1 MTVEAVRAL
10 LQKFQDG
17 YTARDLSQVDS
28 FMDLFGP
35 DEALEVIGT
44 GGVAP
49 GSDEWCRGRAAVRD
63 LVEGDWQG
71 WGDLRLDV
79 DGAQIF
85 ARGEV
90 GWLAASGTVTIDISA
105 EKSYAGFQ
113 RYIDWVRQQPD
124 LDDKRKMLEIVR
136 FGGIS
141 LTNLH
146 QGDHYVWP
154 IRFTAL
160 AVKEPDAWRFYQM
173 TFSFPT
179 TVTPDVRLP

>member
-1 MTVEAVRAL
+1 MSDETVRAL
-10 LQKFQDG
+10 LQKFQAG
-17 YTARDLSQVDS
+17 YTARDLSQLDA

-44 GGVAP
+44 GGVTP
-49 GSDEWCRGRAAVRD
+49 GSDEWCRGRAAVRA

-71 WGDLRLDV
+71 WGDLRLDLAA
-79 DGAQIF
+79 AQIF
-85 ARGEV
+85 THREV
-90 GWLAASGTVTIDISA
+90 GWLAVPGTVVIDIRA
-105 EKSYAGFQ
+105 EQSYAGFQ
-113 RYIDWVRQQPD
+113 RYIDWIRQQPD
-124 LDDKRKMLEIVR
+124 LDDKLRMLAIVR

-146 QGDHYVWP
+146 QGEHYVWP

>member
-1 MTVEAVRAL
+1 MTIDEVRSL
-10 LQKFQDG
+10 LQQFQDG
-17 YTARDLSQVDS
+17 YSARDVSKVDQ
-28 FMDLFGP
+28 FMELFGP
-35 DEALEVIGT
+35 DESLEVIGT
-44 GGVAP
+44 GGVTP
-49 GSDEWCRGRAAVRD
+49 GKDEWCRGRSQVRE
-63 LVEGDWQG
+63 LVQGDWEG

-79 DGAQIF
+79 PGAQIF

-90 GWLAASGTVTIDISA
+90 AWLATIGTVSMDIPA
-105 EKSYAGFQ
+105 ERSYQGFQ
-113 RYIDWVRQQPD
+113 KYIDWIRKQEN
-124 LDDKRKMLEIVR
+124 LDDKAKMLEIVR

-160 AVKEPDAWRFYQM
+160 AVKDGETWRFYQM

-179 TVTPDVRLP
+179 TVAPDVRY